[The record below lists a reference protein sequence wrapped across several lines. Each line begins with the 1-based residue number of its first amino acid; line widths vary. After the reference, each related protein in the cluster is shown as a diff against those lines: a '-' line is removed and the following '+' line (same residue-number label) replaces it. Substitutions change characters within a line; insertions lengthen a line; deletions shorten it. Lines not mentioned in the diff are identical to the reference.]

1 MACIA
6 ALEGYSLHAMMYIFV
21 AVAFD
26 FADGMAARLLKAYSP
41 IGKDLDSLADMVS
54 FGVAPGLML
63 FDSFMNGSPTHRS
76 PSLHIFSTCFTS
88 PR

>member
-6 ALEGYSLHAMMYIFV
+6 ALEGYSFHAMMYIFV

-41 IGKDLDSLADMVS
+41 IGKDLDSLVDMVS
-54 FGVAPGLML
+54 FRVAPGLML
-63 FDSFMNGSPTHRS
+63 FRFIHERIAD
-76 PSLHIFSTCFTS
+76 PSKIGRAHV
-88 PR
+88 